1 MYNRLAELVAA
12 EPVTETGTLRLHFRV
27 KDDGPFTFL
36 PGQFVGIQAYL
47 GELGYRR
54 SPYCILSPPREE
66 KTFELLVRIVPE
78 GPLSRYLTSLL
89 PGDVIS
95 FRGPTGRTM
104 IPKEPNTELILL
116 ATGVGIGPFLS
127 LLRHTLPRGFDRPI
141 RLFWGLRLVDDI
153 CLTDELEEVASR
165 YPNVTYH
172 LSLSQPPEGWRDL
185 KGRLTENVPPLLETL
200 GGKHFYLAGNG
211 AMIEEMSAALSDLGV
226 PKQMVYEEHYFNFK
240 HRPDPAF
247 LEQLRGRFVAA
258 DLTSPQA
265 HREALE
271 QALQGRRAR
280 WLVSRGSSPV
290 QRPELA
296 G

>member
-1 MYNRLAELVAA
+1 
-12 EPVTETGTLRLHFRV
+12 
-27 KDDGPFTFL
+27 
-36 PGQFVGIQAYL
+36 
-47 GELGYRR
+47 
-54 SPYCILSPPREE
+54 
-66 KTFELLVRIVPE
+66 
-78 GPLSRYLTSLL
+78 
-89 PGDVIS
+89 
-95 FRGPTGRTM
+95 
-104 IPKEPNTELILL
+104 
-116 ATGVGIGPFLS
+116 
-127 LLRHTLPRGFDRPI
+127 LPRGFDRPI
-141 RLFWGLRLVDDI
+141 RLYWGLRLADDI

-172 LSLSQPPEGWRDL
+172 LSLSQPPERWRGL